1 MIDKV
6 QERKSMMKST
16 IKAFVRL
23 FKQALENLYD
33 KERVIVANEVN
44 ERCMAAHVFAFM
56 KSKWNS
62 YLLLKSYD
70 IDYEYNREGLGGVP
84 KQLYCR
90 YSDEKNAKWH
100 WIIPDLIIHKRGDTD
115 NFVVIEFKKWGI
127 PYNDDRVKLTE
138 MTKQNNDG
146 KCKYRFGWHVI
157 FGCKI
162 DLTQIEVFVDGESVQ
177 KGSLVDLNDL
187 TEILIERLEVKNL
200 LSDGLRKSSE
210 YM

>member
-1 MIDKV
+1 MKRMIK
-6 QERKSMMKST
+6 
-16 IKAFVRL
+16 IFVRL

-33 KERVIVANEVN
+33 KEGVIVANEVN

-56 KSKWNS
+56 KSKWNR

-70 IDYEYNREGLGGVP
+70 IDYEYNREGLDGVS

-90 YSDEKNAKWH
+90 YSDEKKAKWH
-100 WIIPDLIIHKRGDTD
+100 WIIPDLIIHKRGGTD

-138 MTKQNNDG
+138 FTKQNNDG
-146 KCKYRFGWHVI
+146 KYKYRFGWHVI
-157 FGCKI
+157 FGCEI
-162 DLTQIEVFVDGESVQ
+162 GMTQIEVFVDGESVQ
-177 KGSLVDLNDL
+177 KGSLVDLNGL
-187 TEILIERLEVKNL
+187 TEKLIERLEAKNL
-200 LSDGLRKSSE
+200 LSDRLRKSSE